1 MGGTMNRREI
11 LGYNAKITPV
21 KPLNDEMTLCKCYV
35 LALGKNR
42 NYSHISDEAT
52 QKALPTIYN
61 IPVVGHVYVDED
73 GEYHMGGHDMTIVR
87 DEDNKYVFKSMCV
100 PFGVVPENNDIHY
113 ETFIDSTGNEATYLV
128 SNVVLWTGRYP
139 DLCKA
144 IYSDDIYFGQ
154 SMEINVK
161 AYETLEDDDKY
172 IDIKDYSFSALCLL
186 GKSDDA
192 EYHVEPCFPDSR
204 VEPYHFSLDDS
215 KFNDLMQEFKQELS
229 ECFHAIKIN
238 KGGEE
243 RLTIEVY
250 NSVLAE
256 FGLKEEDLSFEIT
269 ENMTEEELREK
280 LAEFDKKE
288 VEETPEE
295 EPKAEDVPEE
305 TEKDEPE
312 SADEESDEENHDE
325 EPEGDEEPEEEKE
338 EFSADETQDQIP
350 SETVKFSQ
358 TYTEKVKALS
368 MACDSLC
375 ECNDENCIIYC
386 LCDFDEKYAYIRE
399 IKFGATTDAEERYCR
414 VEYTVSE
421 DNKATFEGEFV
432 TVVLKFL
439 TLEEVEKVDKE
450 RAEYE
455 ELKQF
460 RAERLE
466 ADRINEYDA
475 VVSEFSDLTGNEEF
489 SQLVE
494 DKMSF
499 ETAEALREKCFAI
512 RGRTMSVKPDK
523 KPENKMPIDF
533 SKTEEPYGGF
543 FSKYPPKSGKIK

>member
-1 MGGTMNRREI
+1 MNRREI
-11 LGYNAKITPV
+11 LGYSAKITPV

-61 IPVVGHVYVDED
+61 IPVVGHVYVGED
-73 GEYHMGGHDMTIVR
+73 GEYHMGGHDMTIAR

-113 ETFIDSTGNEATYLV
+113 ETFIDSMGNEATYLV

-144 IYSDDIYFGQ
+144 IYNDDIYFGQ

-161 AYETLEDDDKY
+161 AYETLKDDEKY
-172 IDIKDYSFSALCLL
+172 IDIKEYSFSALCLL
-186 GKSDDA
+186 GKSDDS

-204 VEPYHFSLDDS
+204 VEPYHFSLDNS
-215 KFNDLMQEFKQELS
+215 KFNELMQEFKQEFS
-229 ECFHAIKIN
+229 ECFHAINTN

-243 RLTIEVY
+243 KLTIEVY
-250 NSVLAE
+250 DSVLAE
-256 FGLKEEDLSFEIT
+256 FGLKVEDLSFEIT
-269 ENMTEEELREK
+269 ENMTEEELRGK
-280 LAEFDKKE
+280 LVEFNEKE
-288 VEETPEE
+288 VEEISKE
-295 EPKAEDVPEE
+295 EPQAENVLEE
-305 TEKDEPE
+305 TEKDEPKP
-312 SADEESDEENHDE
+312 ADEKSEKENDEEHKD
-325 EPEGDEEPEEEKE
+325 GKE
-338 EFSADETQDQIP
+338 EFSVEDNQDQTQ
-350 SETVKFSQ
+350 SEAVKFSQ
-358 TYTEKVKALS
+358 TYIEKQHALS
-368 MACDSLC
+368 LACSTIS
-375 ECNDENCIIYC
+375 ECNEDNCIHYW
-386 LCDFDEKYAYIRE
+386 LCDFDDKYAYLE
-399 IKFGATTDAEERYCR
+399 ETKFGRTTDTEQRYCR
-414 VEYTVSE
+414 VEYVINE
-421 DNKATFEGEFV
+421 DNKATFVGEYV
-432 TVVLKFL
+432 AVVLKFL
-439 TLEEVEKVDKE
+439 TLEEIEKVDKE

-475 VVSEFSDLTGNEEF
+475 VVSEFSDLTGIEEF

-512 RGRTMSVKPDK
+512 RGKTMSVKLDK